1 MARLRRAP
9 VEGSDICRSARET
22 DVSDSPPTR
31 PPRRKLTTRYTI
43 PEDSD
48 EEEPV
53 TRKKSTVPG
62 DRSKSASQI
71 RLAPLQ
77 SLSSLSDLT
86 IQDDTP
92 DKARRR
98 SPLKQDARR
107 MLQKKAPKTS
117 NLLEEAFASTQ
128 ISLAATSELDREEE
142 SPENGCDVDEEVDVE
157 ESIWCGS
164 EPDASASE
172 DELPSPSSFFP
183 ARRKQ
188 ADQKQPDL
196 ARQLEALSIFDAD
209 TDAPTKRPAARN
221 NALVPAIRPGSSSDK
236 ENQDAIIKF
245 SLPRL
250 KKPIVAREPDER
262 PSTPPLPP
270 PSPTKLKSPS
280 KRPPR
285 IPTPPGRP
293 SLDAFWTASAV
304 NDWNDQHSP
313 QKPIRSPRK
322 LFEPQTK
329 VFDDTPIASPAQLSS
344 PTKRSKADLQARK
357 DWETRKMSLAESFLR
372 ELDQTITQGRIAAL
386 SASTGG
392 VQIIW
397 SKTLNST
404 AGRANW
410 RRETTKS
417 HHSSNNTKDIT
428 KAATTTTTHKHFAT
442 IELASKVLTYSPQAE
457 TQLFNVLAHEFCHL
471 ANFMISGIKDQP
483 HGASFKTWG
492 RKCSQAFKDRGI
504 EVTTKHSYEIEY
516 KYVWQ
521 CVEEEEC
528 GMEFKRH
535 SKSID
540 PKRHRCGGCKG
551 NLVQIKPVPRGGPAK
566 TAIGKVEG
574 GEAEENKGGAVAAPK
589 INGYAAY
596 VKQHFAQLKKSL
608 PSGTSHKEVMEA
620 LGRQYRAEK
629 AAAGTK
635 TADSKAVSTAD
646 DVADKLANVKLNV
659 KEVIELDD

>member
-1 MARLRRAP
+1 MARLRRAA
-9 VEGSDICRSARET
+9 GDISGGCLPAARET
-22 DVSDSPPTR
+22 VETDSPPTR
-31 PPRRKLTTRYTI
+31 PTRRKPTARYI
-43 PEDSD
+43 IAEDSD
-48 EEEPV
+48 EEEEPV
-53 TRKKSTVPG
+53 IRKKKQPTVHI
-62 DRSKSASQI
+62 REKAASQI

-92 DKARRR
+92 EKTRRR
-98 SPLKQDARR
+98 SPLKRDARR
-107 MLQKKAPKTS
+107 MIQKNGSATAKF
-117 NLLEEAFASTQ
+117 LEDIPLPAQVLSG
-128 ISLAATSELDREEE
+128 STSEGRDEELVE
-142 SPENGCDVDEEVDVE
+142 SEQDVDEEVDVE

-164 EPDASASE
+164 EPNASASE
-172 DELPSPSSFFP
+172 GELPSPTSFFP
-183 ARRKQ
+183 VRRKGT
-188 ADQKQPDL
+188 DQKQPDL

-209 TDAPTKRPAARN
+209 PGEAPTRRSAAKKDTSESK
-221 NALVPAIRPGSSSDK
+221 VRPGSSSDK

-245 SLPRL
+245 SPPRF
-250 KKPIVAREPDER
+250 KKPVVARKDER
-262 PSTPPLPP
+262 PSTPPPP
-270 PSPTKLKSPS
+270 PASPTKLRSPT

-293 SLDAFWTASAV
+293 SLEAFWTASAV
-304 NDWNDQHSP
+304 NDWNDQYSP

-329 VFDDTPIASPAQLSS
+329 LFDDTPIASPAKLSS
-344 PTKRSKADLQARK
+344 PTKRSKAELEARK
-357 DWETRKMSLAESFLR
+357 DWEIRKIFLAQSFLD

-417 HHSSNNTKDIT
+417 HHSSNNNEPT
-428 KAATTTTTHKHFAT
+428 KATITTHKHFAT

-457 TQLFNVLAHEFCHL
+457 TQLLNVLAHEFCHL

-483 HGASFKTWG
+483 HGTSFKSWG
-492 RKCSQAFKDRGI
+492 RKCSQAFQDREI

-516 KYVWQ
+516 KYVWK
-521 CVEEEEC
+521 CVEEEAC

-540 PKRHRCGGCKG
+540 PKRHRCGGCKAT
-551 NLVQIKPVPRGGPAK
+551 LVQVKPVPRRG
-566 TAIGKVEG
+566 
-574 GEAEENKGGAVAAPK
+574 GGAVAKKNANTKVGHGGSGTSATAAAPK
-589 INGYAAY
+589 LNGYAAY
-596 VKQHFAQLKKSL
+596 VKQHFAGLKRAMA
-608 PSGTSHKEVMEA
+608 GASHKEVMEA

-629 AAAGTK
+629 AAA
-635 TADSKAVSTAD
+635 VEESTATA
-646 DVADKLANVKLNV
+646 ADADTMAEKLANVKLNV
-659 KEVIELDD
+659 EEIIVLDD

>member
-9 VEGSDICRSARET
+9 VDGSEPCRSTCET
-22 DVSDSPPTR
+22 DVTDSPPTR
-31 PPRRKLTTRYTI
+31 PARRKPAARYTI

-53 TRKKSTVPG
+53 TRKKKPTAPG

-92 DKARRR
+92 EKARRR
-98 SPLKQDARR
+98 SPFKQEARR
-107 MLQKKAPKTS
+107 MLRKKSSKTS
-117 NLLEEAFASTQ
+117 NLLEDAPTSTQ
-128 ISLAATSELDREEE
+128 ISLAAHSELDREEE
-142 SPENGCDVDEEVDVE
+142 SAESADDVDEEVDVE

-172 DELPSPSSFFP
+172 DDLPSPSSFFP

-196 ARQLEALSIFDAD
+196 AKQLEALRIFDAD

-221 NALVPAIRPGSSSDK
+221 DRLVSAIRPGSSSDK

-245 SLPRL
+245 SPPRS
-250 KKPIVAREPDER
+250 KKPMVAREPDER

-304 NDWNDQHSP
+304 NDWNDQYSP

-329 VFDDTPIASPAQLSS
+329 LFDDTPIASPAKLAS
-344 PTKRSKADLQARK
+344 PTKRSKAELQARK
-357 DWETRKMSLAESFLR
+357 DWETRKISIAESFLQ

-417 HHSSNNTKDIT
+417 HPSSTNKDPTKPT
-428 KAATTTTTHKHFAT
+428 STTTTHKHFAT

-457 TQLFNVLAHEFCHL
+457 TQLLNVLAHEFCHL

-483 HGASFKTWG
+483 HGASFKSWG

-516 KYVWQ
+516 KYVWK
-521 CVEEEEC
+521 CVEEDEC

-551 NLVQIKPVPRGGPAK
+551 NLVQVKPVPRGGAVK
-566 TAIGKVEG
+566 AAGGKVEG
-574 GEAEENKGGAVAAPK
+574 GEAGQKKSAPQV
-589 INGYAAY
+589 NGYAAY
-596 VKQHFAQLKKSL
+596 VKQHFASLKKSL
-608 PSGTSHKEVMEA
+608 PPGTSHKEVMEA

-635 TADSKAVSTAD
+635 TADSGAVPAAD
-646 DVADKLANVKLNV
+646 EVADKLASVKLNV
-659 KEVIELDD
+659 KEIIELED

>member
-1 MARLRRAP
+1 MARLRRAAADSSGLLP
-9 VEGSDICRSARET
+9 PARET
-22 DVSDSPPTR
+22 VETDSPPTR
-31 PPRRKLTTRYTI
+31 SSRRKPTARYI
-43 PEDSD
+43 IAEDSD
-48 EEEPV
+48 DEEPV
-53 TRKKSTVPG
+53 VQKKKQPTVG
-62 DRSKSASQI
+62 SREKTASQI

-77 SLSSLSDLT
+77 SLSSLSDLR

-92 DKARRR
+92 EKMRRR

-107 MLQKKAPKTS
+107 MIQKKNAAEAKFLEDVPLAPHVLS
-117 NLLEEAFASTQ
+117 GSANEDHDEEFVE
-128 ISLAATSELDREEE
+128 SE
-142 SPENGCDVDEEVDVE
+142 NDVDEEVDVE

-164 EPDASASE
+164 EPSASASE
-172 DELPSPSSFFP
+172 DELPSPTSLFP
-183 ARRKQ
+183 ARRKET
-188 ADQKQPDL
+188 DQKQSDL

-209 TDAPTKRPAARN
+209 QREPPTRRPAQKKHTSE
-221 NALVPAIRPGSSSDK
+221 PKSRPGSSSDK

-245 SLPRL
+245 SPPRF
-250 KKPIVAREPDER
+250 KKPFVSREADER

-270 PSPTKLKSPS
+270 ASPTKLKSPI

-293 SLDAFWTASAV
+293 SLEAFWTASAV
-304 NDWNDQHSP
+304 NDWNDQYSP

-322 LFEPQTK
+322 LFEAQTK
-329 VFDDTPIASPAQLSS
+329 LFDDTPIASPAKLSS
-344 PTKRSKADLQARK
+344 PTKRSKSELQARK
-357 DWETRKMSLAESFLR
+357 DWEIRKISLAQSFLD

-386 SASTGG
+386 AASTGG

-417 HHSSNNTKDIT
+417 HHSSNNSNPT
-428 KAATTTTTHKHFAT
+428 KATVTTHKHFAT
-442 IELASKVLTYSPQAE
+442 IELASKVLTYSSQAE
-457 TQLFNVLAHEFCHL
+457 TQLLNVLAHEFCHL

-483 HGASFKTWG
+483 HGASFKSWG

-516 KYVWQ
+516 KYVWKCMQ
-521 CVEEEEC
+521 EEEC

-551 NLVQIKPVPRGGPAK
+551 NLVQVKPVPRGGGGTMKKADGISEHGENGTSA
-566 TAIGKVEG
+566 TA
-574 GEAEENKGGAVAAPK
+574 AAPR

-596 VKQHFAQLKKSL
+596 VKQNFAALKKSMA
-608 PSGTSHKEVMEA
+608 GASHKEVMEA

-629 AAAGTK
+629 AAA
-635 TADSKAVSTAD
+635 AESSKATAAD
-646 DVADKLANVKLNV
+646 ADIVAEKLANVKLNV
-659 KEVIELDD
+659 EEIIVLDD

>member
-1 MARLRRAP
+1 MARLRRAAAESSEP
-9 VEGSDICRSARET
+9 CRSARET
-22 DVSDSPPTR
+22 DVTDSPPIR
-31 PPRRKLTTRYTI
+31 PARRKPTARYTI

-48 EEEPV
+48 GEEPV
-53 TRKKSTVPG
+53 IRKKKLHTTESRQKTT
-62 DRSKSASQI
+62 SQI

-92 DKARRR
+92 EKARRR

-107 MLQKKAPKTS
+107 MLQKKAPEKS
-117 NLLEEAFASTQ
+117 SSLEDELRATP
-128 ISLAATSELDREEE
+128 ITLITPGEMDRNEELAGSED
-142 SPENGCDVDEEVDVE
+142 NVDEEADVE

-164 EPDASASE
+164 EPDVSASE
-172 DELPSPSSFFP
+172 DDLPSPSSFFP
-183 ARRKQ
+183 ARRKH

-209 TDAPTKRPAARN
+209 TDAPAKRPAARN
-221 NALVPAIRPGSSSDK
+221 NTLVPAMRPGSSSDK
-236 ENQDAIIKF
+236 ENLDAIIKF
-245 SLPRL
+245 SPPRF
-250 KKPIVAREPDER
+250 KKPIVARELDER

-285 IPTPPGRP
+285 VPTPPGRP

-304 NDWNDQHSP
+304 NDWNDHHSP

-329 VFDDTPIASPAQLSS
+329 IFDDTPIASPAKLSS
-344 PTKRSKADLQARK
+344 PTKRSKAELQARK
-357 DWETRKMSLAESFLR
+357 DWEIRKIAIAESFLQ

-410 RRETTKS
+410 RRETTKC
-417 HHSSNNTKDIT
+417 HHSSNTIKDPT

-457 TQLFNVLAHEFCHL
+457 TQLLNVLAHEFCHL

-483 HGASFKTWG
+483 HGASFKSWG

-516 KYVWQ
+516 KYVWK
-521 CVEEEEC
+521 CVEYEEC

-551 NLVQIKPVPRGGPAK
+551 NLVQVKPVPRGGAAK
-566 TAIGKVEG
+566 TAGGKVEG
-574 GEAEENKGGAVAAPK
+574 GEAGEKKSAPQV
-589 INGYAAY
+589 NGYAAY
-596 VKQHFAQLKKSL
+596 VKQHFASLKKSL
-608 PSGTSHKEVMEA
+608 PPGTSHKEVMEA

-629 AAAGTK
+629 AAAGVK
-635 TADSKAVSTAD
+635 TQSKAVSTAD
-646 DVADKLANVKLNV
+646 DVADKLASVKLNV
-659 KEVIELDD
+659 KDIIELDD